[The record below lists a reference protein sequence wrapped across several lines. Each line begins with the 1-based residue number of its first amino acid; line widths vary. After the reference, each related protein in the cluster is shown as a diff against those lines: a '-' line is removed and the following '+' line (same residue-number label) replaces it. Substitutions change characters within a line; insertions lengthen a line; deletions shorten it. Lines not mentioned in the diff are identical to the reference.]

1 MAHGYLTQTRVAVRA
16 IAVPATSRLTLAEAV
31 NVLNSA
37 RSSGL
42 FEPKSILGGA
52 AIAFAAWEVLQ
63 FLKNAKDVADGIV
76 VVPGG
81 MAAPA
86 GWELFMSCAGYS
98 SPYRESWSNLLY
110 QTCTDAI
117 HGGGS
122 GHPFE
127 SSTPVVLDG
136 GSHWALEL
144 LSVRKN
150 PYGATGWWGVKGR
163 YMWRTPKVGSRRPD
177 VSDFEH
183 DGPNLLAPQASTA
196 IPLDVLEYPRLK
208 RRPWWLARHYSRAAE
223 QQNDLLWPPQVRP
236 VPRPHA
242 VVVDGAGVH
251 STTRDPLQHHFSRP
265 SKGQKEKKTKAQK
278 ALYFA
283 LEVALE
289 LADLND
295 YWKAMLGAIDEK
307 CAGGKAKGH
316 LRDQLNFFIEHFDC
330 VDGAQMLENL
340 AIEVAQDL
348 MGLTNA
354 KLEKKYGNR
363 LKLRKGY
370 NSVWNT

>member
-1 MAHGYLTQTRVAVRA
+1 MAHGYLTQTRVAARA

-52 AIAFAAWEVLQ
+52 AIAAAAWEALQ
-63 FLKNAKDVADGIV
+63 FLKNAKDAADGIV
-76 VVPGG
+76 SMPGG
-81 MAAPA
+81 LAAPV
-86 GWELFMSCAGYS
+86 GWELMMSCAGYS
-98 SPYRESWSNLLY
+98 NPYRESWSNTYY

-117 HGGGS
+117 SGGGS

-127 SSTPVVLDG
+127 TGAPVLFTDPPYWKMEV
-136 GSHWALEL
+136 
-144 LSVRKN
+144 LSVRRN
-150 PYGATGWWGVKGR
+150 PYGLGGWWGVTGK
-163 YMWRTPKVGSRRPD
+163 YIWRKPIAGLPPD
-177 VSDFEH
+177 VSDWEH
-183 DGPNLLAPQASTA
+183 NGPELLAPAPPVA
-196 IPLDVLEYPRLK
+196 VPVDLLEQPRLR
-208 RRPWWLARHYSRAAE
+208 RRPWWLARQYSRAAE
-223 QQNDLLWPPQVRP
+223 VQNDLFWPPQVRP

-265 SKGQKEKKTKAQK
+265 AKGQKEKKTKAQK

-295 YWKAMLGAIDEK
+295 YWKAMLGAVDEK

-370 NSVWNT
+370 NSVWFT